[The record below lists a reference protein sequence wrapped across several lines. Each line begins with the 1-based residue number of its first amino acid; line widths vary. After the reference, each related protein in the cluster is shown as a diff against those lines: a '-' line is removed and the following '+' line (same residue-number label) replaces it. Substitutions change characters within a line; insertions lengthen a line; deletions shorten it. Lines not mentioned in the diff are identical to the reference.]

1 MRTTTQMSDDERQ
14 RMSGAGPH
22 LTLSEQDQLLIV
34 LIRLH
39 IGAAKHDL
47 SIRFGVLELT
57 V

>member
-1 MRTTTQMSDDERQ
+1 MSDDERQ

-22 LTLSEQDQLLIV
+22 STLSEQDQLLFV

-39 IGAAKHDL
+39 IGAAKRDL